1 MESGFENTIYF
12 QIQTYSESNLVEQR
26 KEGERKR
33 IGEKKEQTTGHD
45 MYSLCT
51 LPLLFTKT
59 PQAKI

>member
-1 MESGFENTIYF
+1 MESGFENIIYF

-26 KEGERKR
+26 KEGEEKR

-51 LPLLFTKT
+51 LS
-59 PQAKI
+59 